1 MGKLKKTHRIR
12 NKKEGKVK
20 VERVYVIMR
29 RTDLALEIQESISE
43 NKEIHGVVL
52 EQSENRNKTVKRTNL
67 EIINEQGSRIMGREQ
82 GIYVTL
88 EMRKNGEEDLEK
100 EIEKQLV
107 RLVGKNKSTL
117 IVGLGNRE
125 ITPDSL
131 GPEVVARVVVT
142 RHMHQ
147 EFGKIS
153 GWENVEA
160 IAPGVMAQT
169 GMEVQE
175 ILQGIVER
183 TRPQVV
189 LVVDALAA
197 RSIKRLGCTVQITNT
212 GIHPGAGVGNNRKEL
227 SEKSLGVPVIAMGIP
242 TVVDAETIVEDYME
256 AGMMQ
261 MGVPEAESKKF
272 MVHAKNQS
280 MQGMFMA
287 GRDIDE
293 QVRKMSKILSN
304 AMNHFHGIYEI

>member
-1 MGKLKKTHRIR
+1 MMK
-12 NKKEGKVK
+12 
-20 VERVYVIMR
+20 
-29 RTDLALEIQESISE
+29 RTDLALEIRESVSK
-43 NKEIHGVVL
+43 NKEIQGVVL
-52 EQSENRNKTVKRTNL
+52 EESENKKKTVKKTNL
-67 EIINEQGSRIMGREQ
+67 EIINEHGSKIMGRQQ

-100 EIEKQLV
+100 EIEKQLL
-107 RLVGKNKSTL
+107 RLVGKNKRTL

-125 ITPDSL
+125 ITPDAL
-131 GPEVVARVVVT
+131 GPWVVDRVVVT
-142 RHMHQ
+142 RHMHR

-153 GWENVEA
+153 AWENVEA

-183 TRPQVV
+183 TKPQAV

-197 RSIKRLGCTVQITNT
+197 RSMKRLGCTVQITNT

-227 SEKSLGVPVIAMGIP
+227 SEQTLGVPVIAMGVP

-256 AGMMQ
+256 TGMKQ
-261 MGVPEAESKKF
+261 IGVTEEESRKF
-272 MVHAKNQS
+272 MAHTKNTS
-280 MQGMFMA
+280 IKGLFMT
-287 GRDIDE
+287 GRDVDE

>member
-1 MGKLKKTHRIR
+1 M
-12 NKKEGKVK
+12 
-20 VERVYVIMR
+20 YIMK
-29 RTDLALEIQESISE
+29 RTDLALEIRESISE
-43 NKEIHGVVL
+43 NREVQGVVL
-52 EQSENRNKTVKRTNL
+52 EESENQQKTVKRTNL
-67 EIINEQGSRIMGREQ
+67 EIVNEHGSRMMGRQQ

-88 EMRKNGEEDLEK
+88 EMYKNGEEDLEK
-100 EIEKQLV
+100 EIENQLL
-107 RLVGKNKSTL
+107 RLVGKNKRTL
-117 IVGLGNRE
+117 VVGLGNRE
-125 ITPDSL
+125 ITPDAL
-131 GPEVVARVVVT
+131 GPWVVDRVVVT
-142 RHMHQ
+142 RHMHR

-153 GWENVEA
+153 VWENVEA

-183 TRPQVV
+183 TEPEVI

-227 SEKSLGVPVIAMGIP
+227 SEKTLGVPVIAMGVP

-256 AGMMQ
+256 TGMMQ
-261 MGVPEAESKKF
+261 MGVTEKESKRF
-272 MVHAKNQS
+272 MDHAKNES
-280 MQGMFMA
+280 MKGMFMA
-287 GRDIDE
+287 GRDVDE

>member
-1 MGKLKKTHRIR
+1 MMK
-12 NKKEGKVK
+12 
-20 VERVYVIMR
+20 
-29 RTDLALEIQESISE
+29 RTDLALEIRE
-43 NKEIHGVVL
+43 NVSKNREIAGVVL
-52 EQSENRNKTVKRTNL
+52 EESENKKRTVKKTNL
-67 EIINEQGSRIMGREQ
+67 EIINEHGSKIMGRQQ

-88 EMRKNGEEDLEK
+88 EMKKNGEEDLEK
-100 EIEKQLV
+100 EIEKQLI
-107 RLVGKNKSTL
+107 RLVGKNKRTL

-125 ITPDSL
+125 ITPDAL
-131 GPEVVARVVVT
+131 GPWVVDQVIVT
-142 RHMHQ
+142 RHMHR
-147 EFGKIS
+147 EFGKIAV
-153 GWENVEA
+153 WENVEA

-183 TRPQVV
+183 TNPQAV

-227 SEKSLGVPVIAMGIP
+227 SEKTLGVPVIAMGVP

-256 AGMMQ
+256 TGMKQ
-261 MGVPEAESKKF
+261 IGVTEEESRKF
-272 MVHAKNQS
+272 ITHTKNAS
-280 MQGMFMA
+280 IKGLFMT
-287 GRDIDE
+287 GRDVDE

>member
-1 MGKLKKTHRIR
+1 MKSYGKRKGVCNMK
-12 NKKEGKVK
+12 
-20 VERVYVIMR
+20 
-29 RTDLALEIQESISE
+29 RTDLALEIQESISD

-52 EQSENRNKTVKRTNL
+52 EQSENQKKTIKKTNL
-67 EIINEQGSRIMGREQ
+67 EIINKHGSKIMGRQQ
-82 GIYVTL
+82 GVYVTL
-88 EMRKNGEEDLEK
+88 EMKENGEEDLEK
-100 EIEKQLV
+100 EIEKQLL
-107 RLVGKNKSTL
+107 RLVGKNKRTL

-131 GPEVVARVVVT
+131 GPGVVDRIVVT
-142 RHMHQ
+142 RHMHR

-153 GWENVEA
+153 AWENVEA

-183 TRPQVV
+183 TKPQVV

-227 SEKSLGVPVIAMGIP
+227 SEKTLGVPVIAMGVP

-261 MGVPEAESKKF
+261 MGITEKESKKF
-272 MVHAKNQS
+272 MNHAKNES
-280 MQGMFMA
+280 MKGMFMT
-287 GRDIDE
+287 GRDVDE
-293 QVRKMSKILSN
+293 QVQKMSKILSN